1 MDNELTK
8 EMIMNAISELRKRA
22 RPFCLDGRELWVIRC
37 NPTQAR
43 RLVKI
48 IEESPEDIP
57 LLIEVVK

>member
-8 EMIMNAISELRKRA
+8 DMIMNALAVLRERSNPLRFLDRDMWIIRLTPEHA
-22 RPFCLDGRELWVIRC
+22 R
-37 NPTQAR
+37 Q
-43 RLVKI
+43 LVAI